1 MKKTQKI
8 RLVIEAD
15 VAQDTEFT
23 PEVVQRIWGKYGN
36 FKDFIKDEYWQ
47 ENIRQEQVLL
57 DILLADP
64 KKYHLLL
71 LGALQHQ
78 LDDSG
83 TAFFQ
88 LAGYDTGSK
97 PAHEFDPL
105 EDVVDT
111 LPPATAAYFQRMKQE
126 GIFSERTELITFST
140 DVTITSIQ
148 VEEVN

>member
-1 MKKTQKI
+1 MKKMQKI

-23 PEVVQRIWGKYGN
+23 PEVVQRIWGTYGN
-36 FKDFIKDEYWQ
+36 FKAFIQDEYWQ

-57 DILLADP
+57 DTLLADP

-83 TAFFQ
+83 PAFFQ
-88 LAGYDTGSK
+88 LVGYDTGNK
-97 PAHEFDPL
+97 PVQEFDPL
-105 EDVVDT
+105 EDVVEA

-126 GIFSERTELITFST
+126 GIFSERTELVTSST
-140 DVTITSIQ
+140 DVTITSIR